1 MTNHERVKLAFG
13 DIKAPEGFADK
24 ILKAPE
30 TAYRKPRIRKPV
42 VIAAVITIS
51 VLMFGTAA
59 IAYTGVLSG
68 VFSAITGGTG
78 EVDAYFTNDT
88 RRAIVENEHVAVNEL
103 PSASIADDSS
113 KLELIAFFADA
124 NEIWFNFI
132 LSNADIPDHW
142 NANTD
147 QLLPRFFSLEFNQND
162 GTVNRF
168 ERTIDENRERNT
180 FPGGYTIYDRE
191 RNLIGHRFDDDCQT
205 FGYSTTVSLR
215 DDGSLDITFIVEI
228 FSRNA
233 TFGDKAYLQI
243 GNFMFNSA
251 RLPDDT
257 VRTIHNKIYEFEIE
271 IDSRFTEAAALI
283 YIPANSEEVAQMGIT
298 IHSVTVTPTATK
310 VEVTI
315 DTSKNNIMNPDYA
328 VFLDSIDFGNGNP
341 PLPPKNLTRD
351 CIMSLMNL
359 NIYAVSDTGEY
370 RQLMGVNGSREENTI
385 NGWWA
390 FSSMYFDAP
399 ENLTLVF
406 ETHVFGGEFTGG
418 DVRIPL
424 VLAG

>member
-1 MTNHERVKLAFG
+1 MTNHERIKLAFG
-13 DIKAPEGFADK
+13 EIKAPEGFANK

-59 IAYTGVLSG
+59 LAYTGVLSD

-103 PSASIADDSS
+103 PPASIADDSS

-132 LSNADIPDHW
+132 LSNADIPDYW
-142 NANTD
+142 NAITD
-147 QLLPRFFSLEFNQND
+147 QLLPRFFSLELNQND

-243 GNFMFNSA
+243 GNFMFNSVK
-251 RLPDDT
+251 LPDDT

-271 IDSRFTEAAALI
+271 IDSRFTKAATLI
-283 YIPANSEEVAQMGIT
+283 YIPANLEEVAQMGIT

-328 VFLDSIDFGNGNP
+328 VFFDSIDFGNGNP
-341 PLPPKNLTRD
+341 PLPPENLSQD
-351 CIMSLMNL
+351 SIMSLMNL

-370 RQLMGVNGSREENTI
+370 KQFMGVSGSREENII

-390 FSSMYFDAP
+390 FSSTYFDAP

-406 ETHVFGGEFTGG
+406 ETRVFGGEFIGG

-424 VLAG
+424 VLVG